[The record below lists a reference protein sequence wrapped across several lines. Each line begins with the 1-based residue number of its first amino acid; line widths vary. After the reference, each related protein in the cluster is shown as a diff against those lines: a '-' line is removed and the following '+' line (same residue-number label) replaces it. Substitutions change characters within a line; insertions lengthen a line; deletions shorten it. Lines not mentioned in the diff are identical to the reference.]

1 MTMSKIDNAK
11 IDNALFNPVGAYQ
24 CLTSLGPNKDALAF
38 YYGVMEKRKSDLHGM
53 HWSPHWVVSRTPANV
68 QHKIVKTQP
77 HCSSD
82 YSFLSISNKQQSLTL
97 PQYSNT
103 PQPLQ
108 LLNQHTFSEKKT
120 AETIKELRNTAI
132 SKLNSMLVK
141 K

>member
-1 MTMSKIDNAK
+1 
-11 IDNALFNPVGAYQ
+11 
-24 CLTSLGPNKDALAF
+24 
-38 YYGVMEKRKSDLHGM
+38 MEKRKSDLHGM

-97 PQYSNT
+97 PQYSST

-108 LLNQHTFSEKKT
+108 LLNQHTFLKKT
-120 AETIKELRNTAI
+120 VDTTIKGLRDTAV
-132 SKLNSMLVK
+132 SKANYMLVK
-141 K
+141 KLTMSEN